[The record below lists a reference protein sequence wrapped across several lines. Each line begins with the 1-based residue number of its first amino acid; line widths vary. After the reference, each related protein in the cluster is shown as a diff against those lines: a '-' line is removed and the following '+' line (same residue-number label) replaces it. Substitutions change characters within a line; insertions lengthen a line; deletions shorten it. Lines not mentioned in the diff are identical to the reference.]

1 MALGVL
7 NNLSAIYAEN
17 NLNNTNN
24 SLQTVLQQLSSGSR
38 INSGADDAAGLSLVN
53 GLGANSAALTQSET
67 NATEGVGLLQVADG
81 ALSQVTSLL
90 NRAVTLA
97 TEASNGTLNSTQESA
112 ANQEYQSILAE
123 VANIGSTTTYNQEQV
138 FDGTQIAIYTG
149 DSSTAGASVDDLNIH
164 TLTESS
170 VGDTQGAMS
179 YSQGQNSVFLDLSTA
194 TTNAAVTDSLNAAG
208 STTIN
213 VNYLTQGSGGTAVS
227 SNATITVGTGTNYAN
242 TAQGLISA
250 INNSGLGL
258 TAAFGTASQAGTA
271 AVSGAVGNGG
281 QTGIIITG
289 EGVGAGT
296 NAGEIGSMTVN
307 AAADTLSG
315 TLNIVGS
322 NGATHAI
329 TLGTTGSTDTI
340 ANLANTINAAGYGL
354 TASTSSSTL
363 TFTSANAAVSVSGS
377 GIQDQGASASSNVT
391 WASATPTIGAAGSIG
406 TLTLNS
412 SSDVLTAGT
421 FDVSGL
427 NGTGT
432 SFAMG
437 GTGTGAI
444 DSITQLAAAINTYS
458 SANSGFGVTASVNA
472 AGTVMTLAQAAGG
485 TQNAVAGVATAA
497 LAPVNVG
504 VIPTWTNGA
513 EYGTKGTAGA
523 MGTLAVT
530 NASSTL
536 SGTLSL
542 TGDVNTTA
550 VNLTLG
556 TSGTTDT
563 MADLYNYLTT
573 NATEVS
579 AMTTAGLSVS
589 LSADQKTLTVNQSG
603 ASGNNSAKTLSTPQA
618 ATLGTVTVNN
628 SSDTLSGTLLLT
640 GTSGTQQSITLG
652 TSGTTDNMA
661 DLYTYLTTGA
671 EGTTLSGLGLAFAV
685 NTGNT
690 VLTVSQTASGT
701 QNGSLSATSLAAG
714 NASNVFTGA
723 NVASVSMAKSDARSG
738 TTAGASLGTLS
749 IGTGGAST
757 DTFSAGA
764 IYVTG
769 ANGGTT
775 TFSTSTA
782 GQNTLAGLATAI
794 NNAKLGVNAT
804 APAEPR

>member
-1 MALGVL
+1 M
-7 NNLSAIYAEN
+7 
-17 NLNNTNN
+17 
-24 SLQTVLQQLSSGSR
+24 
-38 INSGADDAAGLSLVN
+38 
-53 GLGANSAALTQSET
+53 
-67 NATEGVGLLQVADG
+67 
-81 ALSQVTSLL
+81 
-90 NRAVTLA
+90 
-97 TEASNGTLNSTQESA
+97 
-112 ANQEYQSILAE
+112 
-123 VANIGSTTTYNQEQV
+123 
-138 FDGTQIAIYTG
+138 
-149 DSSTAGASVDDLNIH
+149 DDLNIR
-164 TLTESS
+164 TLSS
-170 VGDTQGAMS
+170 SSLGDAKGAMS
-179 YSQGQNSVFLDLSTA
+179 YSQGQNNVFLNLSTA

-271 AVSGAVGNGG
+271 AVSGADGNGG

-296 NAGEIGSMTVN
+296 NAGEIGSMTLN
-307 AAADTLSG
+307 AASDTLSG

-363 TFTSANAAVSVSGS
+363 TFTSADAAVSVSGS
-377 GIQDQGASASSNVT
+377 GIEDQGASASSNVT

-523 MGTLAVT
+523 MGTLAVA

-563 MADLYNYLTT
+563 MANLYNYLTT

-628 SSDTLSGTLLLT
+628 SSDTLSGSLLLT
-640 GTSGTQQSITLG
+640 GTSGTQQTITLG
-652 TSGTTDNMA
+652 SSGTTDNMA

-723 NVASVSMAKSDARSG
+723 NVASVSMASDARSG
-738 TTAGASLGTLS
+738 TAAGASLGTLS

-764 IYVTG
+764 LYVTG

-782 GQNTLAGLATAI
+782 GQNTLSGLATAI

-804 APAEPR
+804 VTNGTTLTFTAAGADSQASVSLDTAFTDTSGATVTLTPASGTPPNPQYYSIGLSSTLGVNDTTTSVTVGNTSKTSTNEAFLANNNGSGGIATISLHRRRGRES

>member
-1 MALGVL
+1 MSLGVL
-7 NNLSAIYAEN
+7 NNLSAVYAEN

-24 SLQTVLQQLSSGSR
+24 SLNTVLQQLSSGSK
-38 INSGADDAAGLSLVN
+38 INSGADDAAGLSLVD
-53 GLGANSAALTQSET
+53 GLQANQTALTQSET

-97 TEASNGTLNSTQESA
+97 TEASNGTLNSTQDTA
-112 ANQEYQSILAE
+112 ANQEYQSILSE
-123 VANIGSTTTYNQEQV
+123 ITNIGSTTTYNQAA
-138 FDGTQIAIYTG
+138 GLRLHTNIYTG
-149 DSSTAGASVDDLNIH
+149 DSSTAGSSVDDLNIR
-164 TLTESS
+164 TLSDLERGRHRRRRCRIAMARTTCSS
-170 VGDTQGAMS
+170 TCRRRPPTRRLPTA
-179 YSQGQNSVFLDLSTA
+179 STRR
-194 TTNAAVTDSLNAAG
+194 G

-213 VNYLTQGSGGTAVS
+213 VSYLTQGSGATAVS
-227 SNATITVGTGTNYAN
+227 ANANITVGTGTNYAN
-242 TAQGLISA
+242 TAQGLINA

-258 TAAFGTASQAGTA
+258 TAAFGTAGQAGTA

-289 EGVGAGT
+289 QGVGAGT

-307 AAADTLSG
+307 SAADTLSG

-354 TASTSSSTL
+354 TASTSSGTL

-377 GIQDQGASASSNVT
+377 GIEDQGASASSNVT
-391 WASATPTIGAAGSIG
+391 WAPSTPTIGAAGSIG

-421 FDVSGL
+421 FNVSGL

-444 DSITQLAAAINTYS
+444 DNITQLAAAINTYS

-542 TGDVNTTA
+542 TGDVSTTA

-556 TSGTTDT
+556 T
-563 MADLYNYLTT
+563 
-573 NATEVS
+573 
-579 AMTTAGLSVS
+579 AG
-589 LSADQKTLTVNQSG
+589 QP
-603 ASGNNSAKTLSTPQA
+603 TPWP
-618 ATLGTVTVNN
+618 
-628 SSDTLSGTLLLT
+628 
-640 GTSGTQQSITLG
+640 IC
-652 TSGTTDNMA
+652 
-661 DLYTYLTTGA
+661 
-671 EGTTLSGLGLAFAV
+671 
-685 NTGNT
+685 
-690 VLTVSQTASGT
+690 
-701 QNGSLSATSLAAG
+701 
-714 NASNVFTGA
+714 
-723 NVASVSMAKSDARSG
+723 
-738 TTAGASLGTLS
+738 
-749 IGTGGAST
+749 
-757 DTFSAGA
+757 
-764 IYVTG
+764 
-769 ANGGTT
+769 TT
-775 TFSTSTA
+775 TS
-782 GQNTLAGLATAI
+782 QQMRR
-794 NNAKLGVNAT
+794 K
-804 APAEPR
+804 